1 MKGAG
6 MCKRL
11 STLAVVVL
19 GGVFVLSSL
28 FKWIGIRT
36 FALTVEQFAEYLGM
50 PLLQGYGLLVAVLIC
65 TGELALG
72 VAALVLRTRDYAR
85 WGLLLSMMGF
95 TIITWLNYTD
105 RYGQIES
112 CGCFGEVIHLTPSTS
127 FYKNVVLLALSLL
140 SMAKYIGKGAGRGTI
155 LCGRHQV

>member
-1 MKGAG
+1 

-112 CGCFGEVIHLTPSTS
+112 CGCFGEVIHLTPST
-127 FYKNVVLLALSLL
+127 LSLL